1 MTSDVVTVATH
12 SGCVPIFA
20 TEIAIDVV
28 LSVVDV
34 ARAVVVFVVA
44 ALTVVTAPVR
54 FVGPAVVPVIAPV
67 RFFGPAVVPV
77 IAPVRFVGP
86 AVVPVTAPVRFV
98 GPAVVPVTAP
108 VRFVGPAVVP
118 GIAPVRFVSL
128 ADRMTNEIREEAPW
142 TMMFAFDMVIC
153 CESKENVEEKLE
165 SWIKNSLWREEGWKS
180 IGERQNICV

>member
-34 ARAVVVFVVA
+34 ARAVVLFVVA

-67 RFFGPAVVPV
+67 RFVGPAVVPV

-86 AVVPVTAPVRFV
+86 AVVPVIAPVRFV
-98 GPAVVPVTAP
+98 G
-108 VRFVGPAVVP
+108 
-118 GIAPVRFVSL
+118 
-128 ADRMTNEIREEAPW
+128 
-142 TMMFAFDMVIC
+142 IC
-153 CESKENVEEKLE
+153 CCECDSNVPRNTG
-165 SWIKNSLWREEGWKS
+165 SVTFREVP
-180 IGERQNICV
+180 CHL

>member
-12 SGCVPIFA
+12 RGCVPIFA

-67 RFFGPAVVPV
+67 RFVGPAVVPV
-77 IAPVRFVGP
+77 IAPVRCIRYLMVKSFDTFHTGF
-86 AVVPVTAPVRFV
+86 AMEYNVR
-98 GPAVVPVTAP
+98 
-108 VRFVGPAVVP
+108 
-118 GIAPVRFVSL
+118 
-128 ADRMTNEIREEAPW
+128 
-142 TMMFAFDMVIC
+142 
-153 CESKENVEEKLE
+153 
-165 SWIKNSLWREEGWKS
+165 
-180 IGERQNICV
+180 

>member
-1 MTSDVVTVATH
+1 MASDVVTVATH

-67 RFFGPAVVPV
+67 RFVGPAVVPV
-77 IAPVRFVGP
+77 IAPVRFEDC
-86 AVVPVTAPVRFV
+86 
-98 GPAVVPVTAP
+98 
-108 VRFVGPAVVP
+108 
-118 GIAPVRFVSL
+118 VS
-128 ADRMTNEIREEAPW
+128 AAANKHVCHFAITNVYHYYLI
-142 TMMFAFDMVIC
+142 
-153 CESKENVEEKLE
+153 SK
-165 SWIKNSLWREEGWKS
+165 
-180 IGERQNICV
+180 